1 METLV
6 PDFYVLVEGDD
17 SGDSDS
23 PIGFFR
29 TEEEALAAEQFMIE
43 SGLLTEGGYVYVV
56 GEKFLTTPDFKEIVG
71 GD

>member
-17 SGDSDS
+17 SGDPDS

-56 GEKFLTTPDFKEIVG
+56 GEKFLTTPDFKEIMG